1 MYSLLLLYT
10 FPSGRHLPTPNETH
24 WNAAFDCLEV
34 FMFQDLESL
43 NKALIVCGIR
53 ALIPTEVSFLKEY
66 LIVMKPVSITLDCF
80 QAEKNCYLG
89 MVLPAIVKLKRRLNE
104 LTELHSFSEYRDLL
118 VEKINLRFGHLFKDD
133 NHILSAATHPQFKL
147 NWIEDE
153 FTKLEVK
160 KKLDNLLTLDGKQQK
175 LISPVESSNFLNFN
189 TNSSCLT
196 EVDHFLTNESRD
208 FKCFDKCPNI
218 KSKTALSDME
228 LHFPNKRIQNEAL
241 SLNAGVKETKTGL
254 RKF

>member
-1 MYSLLLLYT
+1 
-10 FPSGRHLPTPNETH
+10 
-24 WNAAFDCLEV
+24 
-34 FMFQDLESL
+34 
-43 NKALIVCGIR
+43 
-53 ALIPTEVSFLKEY
+53 
-66 LIVMKPVSITLDCF
+66 
-80 QAEKNCYLG
+80 
-89 MVLPAIVKLKRRLNE
+89 LNE

-160 KKLDNLLTLDGKQQK
+160 KKFDNLLTLDGKQQK

-241 SLNAGVKETKTGL
+241 SLNAGVKKTKTGL

>member
-1 MYSLLLLYT
+1 M
-10 FPSGRHLPTPNETH
+10 
-24 WNAAFDCLEV
+24 
-34 FMFQDLESL
+34 
-43 NKALIVCGIR
+43 
-53 ALIPTEVSFLKEY
+53 
-66 LIVMKPVSITLDCF
+66 
-80 QAEKNCYLG
+80 
-89 MVLPAIVKLKRRLNE
+89 NE

-147 NWIEDE
+147 NRIEDE
-153 FTKLEVK
+153 ITKLEVK

-218 KSKTALSDME
+218 KSLFLKYNTTLPSSAPVEQLFSIAALV
-228 LHFPNKRIQNEAL
+228 L
-241 SLNAGVKETKTGL
+241 SCRRTRLTDSRFETLLLLKMNL
-254 RKF
+254 KVD